1 LNRLLII
8 LVFCS
13 LFSFSQEKEVED
25 ITSYPNSVIT
35 LNINYNSWTNPPPTM
50 EISPLSVGF
59 DIYGLYT
66 FMGKNKFVS
75 LAAGGGFG
83 IQNVKSNS
91 SLINADSSYFQTLP
105 KELNYRKNKITTVFI
120 DVPIELRFRVR
131 PNSRDKAGIVRKRN
145 FRVALG
151 FKVAALL
158 TIEIGGHILPEISK
172 DRTQT
177 FAVELCKNDQFLWIA
192 VDREPMIIH
201 AVIMG
206 ENDQDLNQRVET
218 IRKSPDVV
226 KVSVIPMSS
235 VVKGWE
241 ISGTPQERDD

>member
-151 FKVAALL
+151 FKVGYNIQRYIKYDGDDYRLFNYGNEIKFKEYRIKNNLLYRYGVYARIGVGKLSLSAYYALSNFFETDKGPTL
-158 TIEIGGHILPEISK
+158 RPFAFGIS
-172 DRTQT
+172 
-177 FAVELCKNDQFLWIA
+177 VNI
-192 VDREPMIIH
+192 
-201 AVIMG
+201 
-206 ENDQDLNQRVET
+206 
-218 IRKSPDVV
+218 
-226 KVSVIPMSS
+226 
-235 VVKGWE
+235 
-241 ISGTPQERDD
+241 